1 MAQRS
6 WRNFRGLTLKVLN
19 FWKFTSYCSL
29 KPLWS
34 GMAEVVPVHTSL
46 TLHPPSPPTVH
57 QLSRLVLEELIF
69 SCAITAWFRFFFA
82 HALYPLGPVATLRFC
97 HLRPRCVSKQRRTTN
112 VIISDRVWWIWCDA
126 GLATVATR
134 PQRSPHSVASNSRP
148 DYFAAT
154 RSRSLFLTINECCV
168 SAAAA
173 AIWEIQWR
181 RSTPQ
186 LAPVDTGGQ
195 GYDEIHDYIYLRP
208 SDSMLYFIEIT
219 QQSCRRCA
227 EKVKWLLR
235 NDFQGHYQ
243 GHSKNQEWTTTYC
256 VDH

>member
-1 MAQRS
+1 MYKLPLNTHSELMINTITMAICCIS
-6 WRNFRGLTLKVLN
+6 FNIF
-19 FWKFTSYCSL
+19 YCSL
-29 KPLWS
+29 QTRIRHDKNATL
-34 GMAEVVPVHTSL
+34 AYALFVV
-46 TLHPPSPPTVH
+46 
-57 QLSRLVLEELIF
+57 F
-69 SCAITAWFRFFFA
+69 C
-82 HALYPLGPVATLRFC
+82 ALYPLGPVATLRFC

-195 GYDEIHDYIYLRP
+195 SFCIHFVLYLSP
-208 SDSMLYFIEIT
+208 GNIQPL
-219 QQSCRRCA
+219 
-227 EKVKWLLR
+227 K
-235 NDFQGHYQ
+235 
-243 GHSKNQEWTTTYC
+243 
-256 VDH
+256 

>member
-1 MAQRS
+1 MVKKL
-6 WRNFRGLTLKVLN
+6 F
-19 FWKFTSYCSL
+19 
-29 KPLWS
+29 
-34 GMAEVVPVHTSL
+34 
-46 TLHPPSPPTVH
+46 
-57 QLSRLVLEELIF
+57 
-69 SCAITAWFRFFFA
+69 
-82 HALYPLGPVATLRFC
+82 HALYPLEPVATLRFC

-186 LAPVDTGGQ
+186 LAPVDTGGHK
-195 GYDEIHDYIYLRP
+195 GAASSLHKMKSTVPNSLHHT
-208 SDSMLYFIEIT
+208 SDSLSLRSKVSIVGLYLFNAVWAPWALCICIA
-219 QQSCRRCA
+219 S
-227 EKVKWLLR
+227 
-235 NDFQGHYQ
+235 
-243 GHSKNQEWTTTYC
+243 EWGVAYA
-256 VDH
+256 

>member
-1 MAQRS
+1 MLFSLWPGIGRLLYS
-6 WRNFRGLTLKVLN
+6 TKGINFRYGHISSN
-19 FWKFTSYCSL
+19 
-29 KPLWS
+29 
-34 GMAEVVPVHTSL
+34 
-46 TLHPPSPPTVH
+46 
-57 QLSRLVLEELIF
+57 LSRTWC
-69 SCAITAWFRFFFA
+69 SA

-195 GYDEIHDYIYLRP
+195 
-208 SDSMLYFIEIT
+208 
-219 QQSCRRCA
+219 
-227 EKVKWLLR
+227 
-235 NDFQGHYQ
+235 
-243 GHSKNQEWTTTYC
+243 
-256 VDH
+256 

>member
-1 MAQRS
+1 MCKLD
-6 WRNFRGLTLKVLN
+6 FYL
-19 FWKFTSYCSL
+19 
-29 KPLWS
+29 P
-34 GMAEVVPVHTSL
+34 
-46 TLHPPSPPTVH
+46 
-57 QLSRLVLEELIF
+57 
-69 SCAITAWFRFFFA
+69 A

-195 GYDEIHDYIYLRP
+195 ELTKQDGYISTTDVYYHVTHKCIVTQRETWLSTLCH
-208 SDSMLYFIEIT
+208 IET
-219 QQSCRRCA
+219 LTFG
-227 EKVKWLLR
+227 K
-235 NDFQGHYQ
+235 YM
-243 GHSKNQEWTTTYC
+243 
-256 VDH
+256 

>member
-1 MAQRS
+1 MYVLRKL
-6 WRNFRGLTLKVLN
+6 LT
-19 FWKFTSYCSL
+19 
-29 KPLWS
+29 
-34 GMAEVVPVHTSL
+34 
-46 TLHPPSPPTVH
+46 
-57 QLSRLVLEELIF
+57 I
-69 SCAITAWFRFFFA
+69 
-82 HALYPLGPVATLRFC
+82 HALYPLGPVATLWFC

-112 VIISDRVWWIWCDA
+112 VIVSDRVWWIWCDA

-186 LAPVDTGGQ
+186 LAPVDTGGVRKQ
-195 GYDEIHDYIYLRP
+195 WWLHPDVISIFQLCQFTKRMMLIWLPVYKLSFTHSFMQIHPFHNPYAMISDRP
-208 SDSMLYFIEIT
+208 
-219 QQSCRRCA
+219 
-227 EKVKWLLR
+227 VKL
-235 NDFQGHYQ
+235 
-243 GHSKNQEWTTTYC
+243 HSFCQWSVYWKNYWWSISSQ
-256 VDH
+256 

>member
-1 MAQRS
+1 M
-6 WRNFRGLTLKVLN
+6 T
-19 FWKFTSYCSL
+19 
-29 KPLWS
+29 
-34 GMAEVVPVHTSL
+34 
-46 TLHPPSPPTVH
+46 
-57 QLSRLVLEELIF
+57 
-69 SCAITAWFRFFFA
+69 TA
-82 HALYPLGPVATLRFC
+82 LGVY
-97 HLRPRCVSKQRRTTN
+97 TN

-186 LAPVDTGGQ
+186 LAPVDTGG
-195 GYDEIHDYIYLRP
+195 LRTSANVCERGAYVKLLLGELIRIR
-208 SDSMLYFIEIT
+208 SDL
-219 QQSCRRCA
+219 A
-227 EKVKWLLR
+227 NL
-235 NDFQGHYQ
+235 
-243 GHSKNQEWTTTYC
+243 
-256 VDH
+256 

>member
-1 MAQRS
+1 M
-6 WRNFRGLTLKVLN
+6 GVD
-19 FWKFTSYCSL
+19 
-29 KPLWS
+29 
-34 GMAEVVPVHTSL
+34 
-46 TLHPPSPPTVH
+46 
-57 QLSRLVLEELIF
+57 
-69 SCAITAWFRFFFA
+69 

-97 HLRPRCVSKQRRTTN
+97 HLRPRCVSKQRRTCTN

-186 LAPVDTGGQ
+186 LAPVDTRGG
-195 GYDEIHDYIYLRP
+195 GGDSRNSRTKVLAKSKHSTVFHCCVFP
-208 SDSMLYFIEIT
+208 SETSGTDTS
-219 QQSCRRCA
+219 S
-227 EKVKWLLR
+227 LLS
-235 NDFQGHYQ
+235 FH
-243 GHSKNQEWTTTYC
+243 
-256 VDH
+256 

>member
-1 MAQRS
+1 MV
-6 WRNFRGLTLKVLN
+6 T
-19 FWKFTSYCSL
+19 FTSDRSF
-29 KPLWS
+29 
-34 GMAEVVPVHTSL
+34 
-46 TLHPPSPPTVH
+46 
-57 QLSRLVLEELIF
+57 IF
-69 SCAITAWFRFFFA
+69 
-82 HALYPLGPVATLRFC
+82 ALYPLAPVATLRFC

-186 LAPVDTGGQ
+186 LAPVDTGGHGVICLTECQ
-195 GYDEIHDYIYLRP
+195 RP
-208 SDSMLYFIEIT
+208 SNCFFLFFFSQPLFGQFRSTI
-219 QQSCRRCA
+219 R
-227 EKVKWLLR
+227 LP
-235 NDFQGHYQ
+235 
-243 GHSKNQEWTTTYC
+243 
-256 VDH
+256 

>member
-1 MAQRS
+1 METVCLA
-6 WRNFRGLTLKVLN
+6 
-19 FWKFTSYCSL
+19 Y
-29 KPLWS
+29 
-34 GMAEVVPVHTSL
+34 
-46 TLHPPSPPTVH
+46 LHLCV
-57 QLSRLVLEELIF
+57 QLSEHLMVIHWVV
-69 SCAITAWFRFFFA
+69 I

-186 LAPVDTGGQ
+186 LTPVDTGGQ
-195 GYDEIHDYIYLRP
+195 VALDIFRVSAHL
-208 SDSMLYFIEIT
+208 
-219 QQSCRRCA
+219 
-227 EKVKWLLR
+227 W
-235 NDFQGHYQ
+235 
-243 GHSKNQEWTTTYC
+243 
-256 VDH
+256 

>member
-1 MAQRS
+1 M
-6 WRNFRGLTLKVLN
+6 NGLLYVVVCL
-19 FWKFTSYCSL
+19 SYD
-29 KPLWS
+29 
-34 GMAEVVPVHTSL
+34 
-46 TLHPPSPPTVH
+46 
-57 QLSRLVLEELIF
+57 
-69 SCAITAWFRFFFA
+69 
-82 HALYPLGPVATLRFC
+82 ALYPLGPVATLRFC

-126 GLATVATR
+126 SLATVATR

-195 GYDEIHDYIYLRP
+195 HVTHYLYSAQMMTYNNLHFLCIVLLKCCLLTSRV
-208 SDSMLYFIEIT
+208 SRVHIGAWGGGGMLKI
-219 QQSCRRCA
+219 
-227 EKVKWLLR
+227 
-235 NDFQGHYQ
+235 
-243 GHSKNQEWTTTYC
+243 
-256 VDH
+256 

>member
-1 MAQRS
+1 M
-6 WRNFRGLTLKVLN
+6 
-19 FWKFTSYCSL
+19 
-29 KPLWS
+29 PLQLCVIDQS
-34 GMAEVVPVHTSL
+34 GHYSKRMTVVPDPLGHT
-46 TLHPPSPPTVH
+46 HKNYY
-57 QLSRLVLEELIF
+57 
-69 SCAITAWFRFFFA
+69 
-82 HALYPLGPVATLRFC
+82 ALYPLGPVATLRFC

-195 GYDEIHDYIYLRP
+195 A
-208 SDSMLYFIEIT
+208 DSIIAVVT
-219 QQSCRRCA
+219 
-227 EKVKWLLR
+227 EKPHCSSLL
-235 NDFQGHYQ
+235 
-243 GHSKNQEWTTTYC
+243 T
-256 VDH
+256 

>member
-1 MAQRS
+1 MDDTKIKERS
-6 WRNFRGLTLKVLN
+6 TCPSLPSFVYYCVVYCQKSMYRIHSYKSSTDFNLFIYFLFQFCIACIVKTEFTQNNIEPLRIQASINYANYSFNFIKRNKYIAMRSANIV
-19 FWKFTSYCSL
+19 
-29 KPLWS
+29 
-34 GMAEVVPVHTSL
+34 
-46 TLHPPSPPTVH
+46 
-57 QLSRLVLEELIF
+57 
-69 SCAITAWFRFFFA
+69 

-195 GYDEIHDYIYLRP
+195 SEQLDLTAKI
-208 SDSMLYFIEIT
+208 MT
-219 QQSCRRCA
+219 AC
-227 EKVKWLLR
+227 
-235 NDFQGHYQ
+235 
-243 GHSKNQEWTTTYC
+243 HSWCTSAKSW
-256 VDH
+256 

>member
-1 MAQRS
+1 M
-6 WRNFRGLTLKVLN
+6 
-19 FWKFTSYCSL
+19 L
-29 KPLWS
+29 KPVSMQHIKYVSKLTRKTLRKCNIVMLIPMS
-34 GMAEVVPVHTSL
+34 MQHVKDVSTCVSVLCRPPSTFSVTTDVHTLSL
-46 TLHPPSPPTVH
+46 SV
-57 QLSRLVLEELIF
+57 SY
-69 SCAITAWFRFFFA
+69 

-154 RSRSLFLTINECCV
+154 RSRSLFLTLNECCV

-195 GYDEIHDYIYLRP
+195 
-208 SDSMLYFIEIT
+208 
-219 QQSCRRCA
+219 
-227 EKVKWLLR
+227 
-235 NDFQGHYQ
+235 
-243 GHSKNQEWTTTYC
+243 
-256 VDH
+256 

>member
-1 MAQRS
+1 MQYEMQS
-6 WRNFRGLTLKVLN
+6 FHHKT
-19 FWKFTSYCSL
+19 T
-29 KPLWS
+29 
-34 GMAEVVPVHTSL
+34 HD
-46 TLHPPSPPTVH
+46 
-57 QLSRLVLEELIF
+57 QLCESTPRLFDLESNAAATWLRAPIKQCLLSHF
-69 SCAITAWFRFFFA
+69 C

-134 PQRSPHSVASNSRP
+134 PQRSPHSVASNGRP

-186 LAPVDTGGQ
+186 LAPVDTGG
-195 GYDEIHDYIYLRP
+195 HVTYIRGSQL
-208 SDSMLYFIEIT
+208 
-219 QQSCRRCA
+219 
-227 EKVKWLLR
+227 
-235 NDFQGHYQ
+235 
-243 GHSKNQEWTTTYC
+243 
-256 VDH
+256 

>member
-1 MAQRS
+1 MVS
-6 WRNFRGLTLKVLN
+6 EMLLYHMYMVCV
-19 FWKFTSYCSL
+19 YVCSC
-29 KPLWS
+29 
-34 GMAEVVPVHTSL
+34 VPSNHD
-46 TLHPPSPPTVH
+46 
-57 QLSRLVLEELIF
+57 
-69 SCAITAWFRFFFA
+69 
-82 HALYPLGPVATLRFC
+82 ALYPLGPVARLRFC

-173 AIWEIQWR
+173 AIGEIQWR

-186 LAPVDTGGQ
+186 LAPVDTGG
-195 GYDEIHDYIYLRP
+195 H
-208 SDSMLYFIEIT
+208 
-219 QQSCRRCA
+219 
-227 EKVKWLLR
+227 
-235 NDFQGHYQ
+235 
-243 GHSKNQEWTTTYC
+243 
-256 VDH
+256 

>member
-1 MAQRS
+1 MIVFYDLQH
-6 WRNFRGLTLKVLN
+6 TL
-19 FWKFTSYCSL
+19 
-29 KPLWS
+29 
-34 GMAEVVPVHTSL
+34 E
-46 TLHPPSPPTVH
+46 
-57 QLSRLVLEELIF
+57 
-69 SCAITAWFRFFFA
+69 FFF
-82 HALYPLGPVATLRFC
+82 ALYPLGPVATLRFC
-97 HLRPRCVSKQRRTTN
+97 HLRPRCVSKQHRTTN

-186 LAPVDTGGQ
+186 LAPVDTGG
-195 GYDEIHDYIYLRP
+195 HP
-208 SDSMLYFIEIT
+208 SKSMLAQLIFA
-219 QQSCRRCA
+219 CLHKFG
-227 EKVKWLLR
+227 KVRSIHCCQVPLR
-235 NDFQGHYQ
+235 
-243 GHSKNQEWTTTYC
+243 
-256 VDH
+256 

>member
-1 MAQRS
+1 MSGLYGMYGMVRNYLVSHIHDS
-6 WRNFRGLTLKVLN
+6 WIK
-19 FWKFTSYCSL
+19 WC
-29 KPLWS
+29 
-34 GMAEVVPVHTSL
+34 
-46 TLHPPSPPTVH
+46 
-57 QLSRLVLEELIF
+57 
-69 SCAITAWFRFFFA
+69 
-82 HALYPLGPVATLRFC
+82 ALYPLGPVATLRFC
-97 HLRPRCVSKQRRTTN
+97 HLRPRCVSKQSRTTN

-186 LAPVDTGGQ
+186 LAPVDTGGVWVH
-195 GYDEIHDYIYLRP
+195 GL
-208 SDSMLYFIEIT
+208 FI
-219 QQSCRRCA
+219 
-227 EKVKWLLR
+227 KV
-235 NDFQGHYQ
+235 
-243 GHSKNQEWTTTYC
+243 E
-256 VDH
+256 

>member
-1 MAQRS
+1 MTSVTKTTYGRLDGFSIPVVQTIP
-6 WRNFRGLTLKVLN
+6 NLKGVYVCVCV
-19 FWKFTSYCSL
+19 F
-29 KPLWS
+29 
-34 GMAEVVPVHTSL
+34 V
-46 TLHPPSPPTVH
+46 
-57 QLSRLVLEELIF
+57 I
-69 SCAITAWFRFFFA
+69 

-126 GLATVATR
+126 GLAIVATR

-186 LAPVDTGGQ
+186 LAPVDTGGDKHQ
-195 GYDEIHDYIYLRP
+195 PDHEYI
-208 SDSMLYFIEIT
+208 
-219 QQSCRRCA
+219 
-227 EKVKWLLR
+227 
-235 NDFQGHYQ
+235 
-243 GHSKNQEWTTTYC
+243 
-256 VDH
+256 

>member
-1 MAQRS
+1 M
-6 WRNFRGLTLKVLN
+6 
-19 FWKFTSYCSL
+19 
-29 KPLWS
+29 
-34 GMAEVVPVHTSL
+34 
-46 TLHPPSPPTVH
+46 
-57 QLSRLVLEELIF
+57 LEQVIGR
-69 SCAITAWFRFFFA
+69 APA

-195 GYDEIHDYIYLRP
+195 AVWMP
-208 SDSMLYFIEIT
+208 S
-219 QQSCRRCA
+219 
-227 EKVKWLLR
+227 
-235 NDFQGHYQ
+235 G
-243 GHSKNQEWTTTYC
+243 GHSIASLSRTY
-256 VDH
+256 

>member
-1 MAQRS
+1 MYQAPHKVVCQHGDWMA
-6 WRNFRGLTLKVLN
+6 
-19 FWKFTSYCSL
+19 
-29 KPLWS
+29 
-34 GMAEVVPVHTSL
+34 TSL
-46 TLHPPSPPTVH
+46 P
-57 QLSRLVLEELIF
+57 
-69 SCAITAWFRFFFA
+69 

-112 VIISDRVWWIWCDA
+112 VIILDRVWWIWCDA
-126 GLATVATR
+126 GLATVTTR

-195 GYDEIHDYIYLRP
+195 GFVWVCIASHTHFVTLP
-208 SDSMLYFIEIT
+208 SRVAFSNSSTVNAAF
-219 QQSCRRCA
+219 
-227 EKVKWLLR
+227 
-235 NDFQGHYQ
+235 
-243 GHSKNQEWTTTYC
+243 
-256 VDH
+256 

>member
-1 MAQRS
+1 MSAACQQRQQRS
-6 WRNFRGLTLKVLN
+6 GKYNGAAVRRSWPQWIQGV
-19 FWKFTSYCSL
+19 
-29 KPLWS
+29 
-34 GMAEVVPVHTSL
+34 
-46 TLHPPSPPTVH
+46 TVH
-57 QLSRLVLEELIF
+57 
-69 SCAITAWFRFFFA
+69 

-126 GLATVATR
+126 GPRYCRYPSANV
-134 PQRSPHSVASNSRP
+134 SPHSVASNSRP

-154 RSRSLFLTINECCV
+154 RSRSLFLTLNECCV

-195 GYDEIHDYIYLRP
+195 ER
-208 SDSMLYFIEIT
+208 
-219 QQSCRRCA
+219 
-227 EKVKWLLR
+227 
-235 NDFQGHYQ
+235 
-243 GHSKNQEWTTTYC
+243 
-256 VDH
+256 

>member
-1 MAQRS
+1 MHSHEKNPSR
-6 WRNFRGLTLKVLN
+6 
-19 FWKFTSYCSL
+19 
-29 KPLWS
+29 LWS
-34 GMAEVVPVHTSL
+34 SECVCMVCV
-46 TLHPPSPPTVH
+46 
-57 QLSRLVLEELIF
+57 R
-69 SCAITAWFRFFFA
+69 
-82 HALYPLGPVATLRFC
+82 ALYPLGPVATLRFC

-134 PQRSPHSVASNSRP
+134 PQRSPHSVALNSRP

-154 RSRSLFLTINECCV
+154 RSRSLFLSINECCV

-195 GYDEIHDYIYLRP
+195 ESLVTSPLRCSWMWHQVMYLPLSPSVLHGRITIFFYHPKKTILKSPFPVLINFVWGTLHLRLSQRCVVRLDVYRNTTSYDIW
-208 SDSMLYFIEIT
+208 ST
-219 QQSCRRCA
+219 
-227 EKVKWLLR
+227 
-235 NDFQGHYQ
+235 DFQ
-243 GHSKNQEWTTTYC
+243 
-256 VDH
+256 VIR